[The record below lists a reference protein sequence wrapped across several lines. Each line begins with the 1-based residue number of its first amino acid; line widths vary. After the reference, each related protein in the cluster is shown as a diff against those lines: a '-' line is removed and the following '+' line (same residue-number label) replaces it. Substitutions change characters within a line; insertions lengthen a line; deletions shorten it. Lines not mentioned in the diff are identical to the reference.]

1 MLFCKSHKSAPYVK
15 HRRLDNPGKMIY
27 QRIDW
32 MDADFNASLQLIVKN
47 VWMNYSHKISNMY
60 LENRYG
66 GFPFYTSFKMLPTE
80 ARTNDMLSHLD
91 IL

>member
-47 VWMNYSHKISNMY
+47 GQAYADKMTEVVWNSSPERSMLFHDILIKNYSY
-60 LENRYG
+60 
-66 GFPFYTSFKMLPTE
+66 FFFKWNKCM
-80 ARTNDMLSHLD
+80 D
-91 IL
+91 

>member
-47 VWMNYSHKISNMY
+47 GQAYAD
-60 LENRYG
+60 
-66 GFPFYTSFKMLPTE
+66 KMTE
-80 ARTNDMLSHLD
+80 VVCNSSPERSMLFHD
-91 IL
+91 ILIKKYSYFFLNETNVWIN